1 MPVRAH
7 ASPQPMT
14 DGDLAAREREL
25 EMARLRGRWL
35 SDDEQALLEA
45 QQRERELTLARQ
57 QRQRHKLMVLLVV
70 CVLIPPLW
78 PLALA
83 LTLYLLFPDTTR
95 RLALAAGVGLLAL
108 GILFT
113 ALVTALIVAVLMV
126 VF

>member
-1 MPVRAH
+1 
-7 ASPQPMT
+7 MT

>member
-1 MPVRAH
+1 
-7 ASPQPMT
+7 MT
-14 DGDLAAREREL
+14 DRKLAALERDL

-45 QQRERELTLARQ
+45 QQREREQALARQ
-57 QRQRHKLMVLLVV
+57 QQQRHKLMLLLVV
-70 CVLIPPLW
+70 CGLIPPLW

-108 GILFT
+108 GVLFT
-113 ALVTALIVAVLMV
+113 ALVTALVVAVLML